1 MGKKKEFVIDKI
13 SVLQHWLTKFTNP
26 LEWVSP
32 KKKTVIITKNKS
44 SGKFIYIGRSR
55 KNSLLKV
62 CFLVSSRKN
71 ISPKIINDENKIKN
85 AVGKNAPREQV

>member
-1 MGKKKEFVIDKI
+1 MHQPMLKN
-13 SVLQHWLTKFTNP
+13 WLTKFTNP
-26 LEWVSP
+26 IGVVSP

-85 AVGKNAPREQV
+85 AVGKNAPNEQV